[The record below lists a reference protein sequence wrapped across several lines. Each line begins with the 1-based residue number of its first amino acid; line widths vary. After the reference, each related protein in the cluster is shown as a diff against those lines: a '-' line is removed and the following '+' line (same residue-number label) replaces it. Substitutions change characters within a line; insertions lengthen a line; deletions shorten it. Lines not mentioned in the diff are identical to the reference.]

1 MESQPR
7 PNNKELKR
15 AMKIKRR
22 EDRRRDR
29 ERRRLEKNK
38 KKTAS
43 NKIELGPLGN
53 FLSAVIR
60 ANTWT

>member
-1 MESQPR
+1 
-7 PNNKELKR
+7 
-15 AMKIKRR
+15 MKIKRR